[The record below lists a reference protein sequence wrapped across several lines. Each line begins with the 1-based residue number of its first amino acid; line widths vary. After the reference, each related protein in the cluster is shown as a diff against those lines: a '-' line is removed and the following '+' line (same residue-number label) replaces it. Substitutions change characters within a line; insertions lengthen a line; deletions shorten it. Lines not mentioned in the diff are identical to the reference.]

1 MGNDRLKRSTV
12 SYVLVALVSG
22 LVTGAVI
29 LGLGA
34 LYLGHTFYLAPS
46 QSQTVVVVNESLNE
60 EVIVTSVFENL
71 KDSVVHI
78 TSRGIGEDAF
88 MEPVP
93 VQGQGSGLVISEDGY
108 IVTNEHV
115 VSGADDIMIR
125 LSTGYVTSARVV
137 GIDPSTDTAVL
148 KIDAPFKLKAA
159 LLGNSDQLKPGQLAI
174 AIGNPFGFQNTVTV
188 GVISALNRTL
198 RSKDNYNIKEVI
210 QTDAAVNPGNSGGP
224 LVNSKGEVIGINTAI
239 FSTLQEG
246 FQAFQGIGFAI
257 PINTVKKVSQELI
270 EKGEVIRPW
279 LGITGVTLS
288 EDVARSLNLSAVEGV
303 LIITVAEDS
312 PAYRAGLRGSHSRPS
327 EPGFTAGDVVIEM
340 DGEKTDSIDRL
351 VDIILTHEV
360 GANVTVRF
368 LREGVVSEVEI
379 TLGQRPRV

>member
-159 LLGNSDQLKPGQLAI
+159 LLGKDFKRGKTRGCSNNSLRHEDASYRKERSIKYRGP
-174 AIGNPFGFQNTVTV
+174 
-188 GVISALNRTL
+188 NRC
-198 RSKDNYNIKEVI
+198 
-210 QTDAAVNPGNSGGP
+210 
-224 LVNSKGEVIGINTAI
+224 
-239 FSTLQEG
+239 
-246 FQAFQGIGFAI
+246 
-257 PINTVKKVSQELI
+257 
-270 EKGEVIRPW
+270 
-279 LGITGVTLS
+279 
-288 EDVARSLNLSAVEGV
+288 
-303 LIITVAEDS
+303 
-312 PAYRAGLRGSHSRPS
+312 
-327 EPGFTAGDVVIEM
+327 
-340 DGEKTDSIDRL
+340 
-351 VDIILTHEV
+351 
-360 GANVTVRF
+360 
-368 LREGVVSEVEI
+368 
-379 TLGQRPRV
+379 